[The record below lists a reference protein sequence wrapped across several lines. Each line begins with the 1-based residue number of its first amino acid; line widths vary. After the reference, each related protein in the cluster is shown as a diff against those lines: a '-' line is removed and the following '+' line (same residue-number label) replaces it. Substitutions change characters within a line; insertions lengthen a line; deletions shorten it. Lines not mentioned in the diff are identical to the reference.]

1 MSLIDQ
7 YFRDVPEY
15 YDTMYMDGYTPEQ
28 IMHAAHKKMQ
38 RMYEEREAA
47 KRAEAEA
54 NEIPNVKIIS
64 EVKIRRGVRAR
75 KTEKRRRKRSSPSL
89 KRRLCESWRRA

>member
-7 YFRDVPEY
+7 YFRNIPEY

-28 IMHAAHKKMQ
+28 IIHAAHKKMQ

-64 EVKIRRGVRAR
+64 EVKIRR
-75 KTEKRRRKRSSPSL
+75 
-89 KRRLCESWRRA
+89 

>member
-1 MSLIDQ
+1 MSLMDYYNRQI
-7 YFRDVPEY
+7 PEY

-64 EVKIRRGVRAR
+64 EVKIRR
-75 KTEKRRRKRSSPSL
+75 
-89 KRRLCESWRRA
+89 

>member
-7 YFRDVPEY
+7 YFRNVPEY
-15 YDTMYMDGYTPEQ
+15 YNIMYMDGYTPEQ
-28 IMHAAHKKMQ
+28 ITHAAHKKMQ

-64 EVKIRRGVRAR
+64 EVKIR
-75 KTEKRRRKRSSPSL
+75 
-89 KRRLCESWRRA
+89 

>member
-15 YDTMYMDGYTPEQ
+15 YDTMYMDGYTLEQ
-28 IMHAAHKKMQ
+28 IMHAAHQKMQ

-64 EVKIRRGVRAR
+64 EVKIRR
-75 KTEKRRRKRSSPSL
+75 
-89 KRRLCESWRRA
+89 

>member
-7 YFRDVPEY
+7 YFNNIPEY
-15 YDTMYMDGYTPEQ
+15 YNTMYMDGYTPEQ
-28 IMHAAHKKMQ
+28 IMYAARKKML

-54 NEIPNVKIIS
+54 NETPNVKIIS
-64 EVKIRRGVRAR
+64 EVKIRR
-75 KTEKRRRKRSSPSL
+75 
-89 KRRLCESWRRA
+89 

>member
-1 MSLIDQ
+1 MSLMNH

-47 KRAEAEA
+47 KRVEAEA

-64 EVKIRRGVRAR
+64 EVKIRR
-75 KTEKRRRKRSSPSL
+75 
-89 KRRLCESWRRA
+89 

>member
-1 MSLIDQ
+1 MSLMDYYNRQI
-7 YFRDVPEY
+7 PEY

-38 RMYEEREAA
+38 RMYEERRAA
-47 KRAEAEA
+47 QRAEA

-64 EVKIRRGVRAR
+64 EVKIRR
-75 KTEKRRRKRSSPSL
+75 
-89 KRRLCESWRRA
+89 

>member
-7 YFRDVPEY
+7 YFNKVPEY

-28 IMHAAHKKMQ
+28 IMYAARKKMQ

-47 KRAEAEA
+47 KRAKAEE
-54 NEIPNVKIIS
+54 NEIPSVKIVS
-64 EVKIRRGVRAR
+64 EVKI
-75 KTEKRRRKRSSPSL
+75 K
-89 KRRLCESWRRA
+89 

>member
-28 IMHAAHKKMQ
+28 ILHAAHKKMMRQ
-38 RMYEEREAA
+38 VEEREAA
-47 KRAEAEA
+47 QRAEAEA

-64 EVKIRRGVRAR
+64 EVKIRR
-75 KTEKRRRKRSSPSL
+75 
-89 KRRLCESWRRA
+89 

>member
-7 YFRDVPEY
+7 YFRNVPEY

-54 NEIPNVKIIS
+54 NEIPNMKIIS
-64 EVKIRRGVRAR
+64 EVKIR
-75 KTEKRRRKRSSPSL
+75 
-89 KRRLCESWRRA
+89 

>member
-7 YFRDVPEY
+7 YFRNVPEY

-28 IMHAAHKKMQ
+28 IMRAAHKKMQ

-64 EVKIRRGVRAR
+64 EVKIRR
-75 KTEKRRRKRSSPSL
+75 
-89 KRRLCESWRRA
+89 

>member
-1 MSLIDQ
+1 MSLADQ

-15 YDTMYMDGYTPEQ
+15 YNTMYMDGYTPEQ

-38 RMYEEREAA
+38 RMYEERRAA
-47 KRAEAEA
+47 QRAAAEE

-64 EVKIRRGVRAR
+64 EVKVRR
-75 KTEKRRRKRSSPSL
+75 
-89 KRRLCESWRRA
+89 